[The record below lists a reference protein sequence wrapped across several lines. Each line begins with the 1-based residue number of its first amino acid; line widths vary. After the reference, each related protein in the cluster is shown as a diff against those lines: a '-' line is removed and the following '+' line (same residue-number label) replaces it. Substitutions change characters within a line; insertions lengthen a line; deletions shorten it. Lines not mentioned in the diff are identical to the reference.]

1 MGSLIIQNILSND
14 DMELVAAFDIVDV
27 GSGFGRIPKERLDP
41 PLEDRSIV
49 GDVSVSDPIQMDDIL
64 DQKRPDVLVDF
75 TTSDA
80 AVKNIKTAIHHR
92 INIVVGTTGFTD
104 EQKDEIK
111 RIVDKKVAAVISPN
125 FSVGV
130 NVFWRLLDGANKYL
144 KDYDVEILDIHHRY
158 KKDAPSGTAIRA
170 SEILGGRE
178 MHSMRIGDIVG
189 DHMVIFAGEGE
200 RVEIIH
206 RAHSRQAFVS
216 GVMKA
221 IRWVINAEN
230 GLYSM
235 DDVL

>member
-14 DMELVAAFDIVDV
+14 DMELVAAFDVVDV
-27 GSGFGRIPKERLDP
+27 GSGLGSVI
-41 PLEDRSIV
+41 
-49 GDVSVSDPIQMDDIL
+49 VSDPTKIDDVL

-75 TTSDA
+75 TIADVA
-80 AVKNIKTAIHHR
+80 MRNIKTAVSHR

-104 EQKDEIK
+104 EQKGEIE
-111 RIVDKKVAAVISPN
+111 RTVDKKIAAVISPN
-125 FSVGV
+125 FSIGV
-130 NVFWRLLDGANKYL
+130 NVFWRLLDEANRYL
-144 KDYDVEILDIHHRY
+144 KDYDVEVLDIHHRY

-178 MHSMRIGDIVG
+178 THSMRIGDIVG

-206 RAHSRQAFVS
+206 RAHSRQAFAS

-221 IRWVINAEN
+221 IRWVIHAEN